1 MKRSEPVFT
10 VRKLALVGLLS
21 AMVFVFT
28 FLHIDIPTV
37 VGKTMIHFGNILC
50 LLSGLLFGPLVGGL
64 SAGFGS
70 MLYDLMDP
78 LYVAECWVT
87 FILKFMMG
95 FLAGAVACRRSRGKS
110 LDWHDLAG
118 ALTGAGAY
126 CCLYLLKNF
135 IRGRYVQLL
144 EIQTILIDLA
154 PKAVTTCVN
163 AFIAVTASL
172 LLAGALRPRLRRA
185 GLFHLL

>member
-1 MKRSEPVFT
+1 MKRREPVFT
-10 VRKLALVGLLS
+10 VRKLALIGLLA

-78 LYVAECWVT
+78 AYVAECWVT
-87 FILKFMMG
+87 FLLKFAMG
-95 FLAGAVACRRSRGKS
+95 FLAGLIARGRSRQKNF
-110 LDWHDLAG
+110 DWHDAAG
-118 ALTGAGAY
+118 ALSGAALY

-144 EIQTILIDLA
+144 EVETVLIDLA
-154 PKAVTTCVN
+154 PKALTTCVN

-172 LLAGALRPRLRRA
+172 LLASALRPRLRRA
-185 GLFHLL
+185 GLFSLL